1 MKTAEIRNLS
11 DMELGRRLDEAHQ
24 EMFNLRFQ
32 YATGQLK
39 NTARLGEV
47 RARLPRCVRTYAS
60 ASWRPITRRAERCRN
75 SESA

>member
-1 MKTAEIRNLS
+1 MRPSEIRNLTHV
-11 DMELGRRLDEAHQ
+11 ELGRHLDESYQ

-47 RARLPRCVRTYAS
+47 RREIARLHSIMR
-60 ASWRPITRRAERCRN
+60 ER
-75 SESA
+75 ELVAAQEG

>member
-1 MKTAEIRNLS
+1 
-11 DMELGRRLDEAHQ
+11 MELGRRLDEAHQ

-47 RARLPRCVRTYAS
+47 RREIAQMRTIL
-60 ASWRPITRRAERCRN
+60 RERELATYYE
-75 SESA
+75 ES

>member
-1 MKTAEIRNLS
+1 MRPSEIRNLTQV
-11 DMELGRRLDEAHQ
+11 ELGRHLDEAYQ

-47 RARLPRCVRTYAS
+47 RREIARLRSIMREHELVA
-60 ASWRPITRRAERCRN
+60 AQEG
-75 SESA
+75 

>member
-1 MKTAEIRNLS
+1 MRPSEIRNLTQV
-11 DMELGRRLDEAHQ
+11 EIGRHLDESYQ

-47 RARLPRCVRTYAS
+47 RREIARLRSIMREHELVA
-60 ASWRPITRRAERCRN
+60 AQEG
-75 SESA
+75 

>member
-11 DMELGRRLDEAHQ
+11 DVELGRRLDEAHQ

-39 NTARLGEV
+39 NTARLSEV
-47 RARLPRCVRTYAS
+47 RREIAQMRTVL
-60 ASWRPITRRAERCRN
+60 RERELATYYE
-75 SESA
+75 ES